1 MKKSLVN
8 KVAESGMGHLAI
20 LMWIK
25 MHNNQNTFACL
36 EFLIF
41 GQKIFLIFF
50 FEKTKFLKAP
60 VGFELLTYIFA
71 TYALIYWGTLLGKM
85 HVKEKNI

>member
-1 MKKSLVN
+1 MFR
-8 KVAESGMGHLAI
+8 I
-20 LMWIK
+20 LNIWPK
-25 MHNNQNTFACL
+25 N
-36 EFLIF
+36 IF
-41 GQKIFLIFF
+41 NFF